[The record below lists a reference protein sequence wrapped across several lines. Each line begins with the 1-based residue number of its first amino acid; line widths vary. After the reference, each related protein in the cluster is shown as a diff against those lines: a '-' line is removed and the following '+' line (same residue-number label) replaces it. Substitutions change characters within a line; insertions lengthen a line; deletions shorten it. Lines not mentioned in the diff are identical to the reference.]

1 MAAVPPAP
9 HMPAP
14 RQPTASYATYFDNN
28 SNDVFNRNY
37 TEVLTPY
44 AVNIAGAD
52 VAPAIVRDLA
62 TNAKENG
69 IPTAFIQAQDN
80 GQCQVMIQ
88 LDKISSRLGL
98 PDNQWTGRLFL
109 QHGDLVHNQSRIT
122 ELPDTAFNAAVAVRV
137 GLPATIQAAFAG
149 DPDLQVMEAF
159 AQDDAASEVVRS
171 RKICFL
177 PPPFVSAL
185 LAGPITVRQAW
196 TIVNDK
202 CVAEG
207 WEESCAPLLN
217 YLRCALTRSQAGNN
231 PVVWETPS
239 AVPLPDEFMIQRRLN
254 IVRQDFPA
262 LDPSLQGLQQNAIAE
277 QVGGLRMDFQTKHL
291 AEANRREQEKNQSV
305 LKKFGPTTL
314 ESFLKICNVQTEE
327 ELPEI
332 YKAWAKESKA
342 QHLVTLQQALNNQS
356 IAFQEG
362 GLQIIPTPS
371 LLTVCMTAGQVM
383 TNNNA
388 VLSGLNPFRTHEH
401 EDEEQAMSAVTVY
414 SMIHGQG
421 GTPTLAD
428 ARNITTP
435 TAVAPLLLYQARQ
448 QVKRLEI
455 YVAVCQGATHPL
467 TLALAAYSARFTA
480 MEGKL
485 QTLMMKGEHLL
496 PSLLMK
502 RVSMLLS
509 QWYERQLMQPQL
521 YPAPDFCSTLDA
533 IENEG
538 HWKPETPASF
548 LSLLGLSALAA
559 PAPAPAARAPAAA
572 TPRAP
577 PAGRVPAPSPSPA
590 AASSA
595 GGPYLNTAF
604 NSIFQPYKDSSTTCR
619 ELRGRIG
626 TGENPLPPLPLS
638 RVDNLPM
645 CLAFHAKGMCNP
657 MCGRIADH
665 VPYTAAQYAP
675 LLSWCQ
681 ECYTV

>member
-1 MAAVPPAP
+1 MAAVPAP
-9 HMPAP
+9 NMPAP
-14 RQPTASYATYFDNN
+14 RQPTASYAAYFTDN
-28 SNDVFNRNY
+28 SKDIFNGNY
-37 TEVLTPY
+37 REVLAPY
-44 AVNIAGAD
+44 SVNIAGVA
-52 VAPAIVRDLA
+52 VAPAVVRDLA

-80 GQCQVMIQ
+80 GQCQIMIQ

-98 PDNQWTGRLFL
+98 PDNQWTGRMFV

-122 ELPDTAFNAAVAVRV
+122 ELPDAAFNAASAVRV
-137 GLPATIQAAFAG
+137 GLPATIQAALAG
-149 DPDLQVMEAF
+149 DPDLQVMEPF
-159 AQDDAASEVVRS
+159 APDDAAAEVVRS

-177 PPPFVSAL
+177 PPPFVPAL
-185 LAGPITVRQAW
+185 LAGPITARQAW
-196 TIVNDK
+196 TIVYDK

-217 YLRCALTRSQAGNN
+217 YLRCALTRTQVGN
-231 PVVWETPS
+231 PPIVWETPS
-239 AVPLPDEFMIQRRLN
+239 AVPLTDEFMIQRRLN
-254 IVRQDFPA
+254 IVQQDFPE

-291 AEANRREQEKNQSV
+291 AEAARREQEKNLSV

-314 ESFLKICNVQTEE
+314 ASLLKICNVQTEE
-327 ELPEI
+327 ELPGI

-356 IAFQEG
+356 IEFQEG
-362 GLQIIPTPS
+362 GLQIIPTAS
-371 LLTVCMTAGQVM
+371 LLNVCMTAGQKMVD
-383 TNNNA
+383 NNA

-401 EDEEQAMSAVTVY
+401 NDEEKAMAAVTVY
-414 SMIHGQG
+414 SMIHGGG
-421 GTPTLAD
+421 GTPTLDD
-428 ARNITTP
+428 ARNITMP

-467 TLALAAYSARFTA
+467 TLALAAYSARFMA

-485 QTLMMKGEHLL
+485 QTLMMKDEPLL

-509 QWYERQLMQPQL
+509 QWYERQLVQPQL

-538 HWKPETPASF
+538 HWKPETPPSF
-548 LSLLGLSALAA
+548 LNLLGLSALAA
-559 PAPAPAARAPAAA
+559 PAPAPPARAPAAA

-577 PAGRVPAPSPSPA
+577 PAARAPAPSPA
-590 AASSA
+590 AA

-604 NSIFQPYKDSSTTCR
+604 NPIFQPYKDSSVTCR

-638 RVDNLPM
+638 RVDNLAM

-665 VPYTAAQYAP
+665 VPYTASQYAP
-675 LLSWCQ
+675 LLAWCQ